1 MIEPQELAIVAGAS
15 VEFEVLRQGFNQ
27 GFADYRYN
35 MRMGAAGMDAY
46 LRRNAIALEDCAVLV
61 AENQGQRQSVGA
73 ALLAVRNDEGWCGGL
88 SVAPPYRG
96 QGWGRRLMEKINCRA
111 EELGVRRILLE
122 VLDSNESAVS
132 LYRQLDF
139 KIWRELLV
147 WERDPRQGSLP
158 LPNEQLEEA
167 DPGLIL
173 KDFYR
178 WHDLPLSWQRRVS
191 SLLKYVDQ
199 YACIGL
205 TIPAKDGRAVAY
217 VLAAQPQPGQPVTR
231 LRILDIAANPEADPL
246 CSAHPLLQALQ
257 LRYDNAKLTL
267 MYEPTDSRLNPVF
280 SALGFCIIDR
290 HLELKL
296 DLP

>member
-1 MIEPQELAIVAGAS
+1 MTEQQELAILVGTS

-35 MRMGAAGMDAY
+35 MRMGAVGMDAY
-46 LRRNAIALEDCAVLV
+46 LRRNSIALEDCAVLV
-61 AENQGQRQSVGA
+61 AEDQGQRQAVGA
-73 ALLAVRNDEGWCGGL
+73 ALLAVRDDEGWCGGL

-96 QGWGRRLMEKINCRA
+96 QGWGRRLMEKINRRA
-111 EELGVRRILLE
+111 VELGVRRILLE

-139 KIWRELLV
+139 EIWRELLV
-147 WERDPRQGSLP
+147 WERDPRQVSLP
-158 LPNEQLEEA
+158 LPNVQLEEA
-167 DPGLIL
+167 DPRLML
-173 KDFYR
+173 EDFYR

-217 VLAAQPQPGQPVTR
+217 VLASQPQPGQPITR
-231 LRILDIAANPEADPL
+231 LRILDIAAAPDADPL
-246 CSAHPLLQALQ
+246 CSARPLLQGLQ
-257 LRYDNAKLTL
+257 LRSVNAKLTL

-280 SALGFCIIDR
+280 SALGFCVIDR
-290 HLELKL
+290 HLELAL
-296 DLP
+296 DLS